1 MHRKTE
7 HNLPPLGNKHQMP
20 AESLRG
26 RQLCNIFAIEPD
38 MAIGCGNKALEGA
51 QQRRFAGAV
60 GAKYRHQFIRAYS
73 ERDIFDRVS
82 AAVAHLEMFDLK

>member
-1 MHRKTE
+1 MRE
-7 HNLPPLGNKHQMP
+7 Q
-20 AESLRG
+20 
-26 RQLCNIFAIEPD
+26 
-38 MAIGCGNKALEGA
+38 ALEGA

-60 GAKYRHQFIRAYS
+60 GAEYRHQFIRAYS